1 MGIKLQGN
9 VGIVDSKDLE
19 DGDVG
24 VIVDWTNGDYIDQVV
39 QRTGRDLI
47 TLGASRNDSW
57 TGYYDSPGRNN
68 SCLIR
73 LLSPGE
79 ILVVT

>member
-9 VGIVDSKDLE
+9 ERVVDSKDLE

-57 TGYYDSPGRNN
+57 TVYYDSPGRNN

>member
-9 VGIVDSKDLE
+9 ERVVDSKDLE

-47 TLGASRNDSW
+47 TLGAPRNDSW
-57 TGYYDSPGRNN
+57 IGYYDSPGRND
-68 SCLIR
+68 CLIR